1 MLKAIIF
8 DLNGVFLKSEFLTD
22 RIQETYGIPVKE
34 SLEVLKPSMKVVRQ
48 PNAPSIFPM
57 WQPLFENHGISITE
71 EEFFSFWFGGERL
84 VNELIDYVKQL
95 RQNGT
100 KVFILSNNFR
110 ERTTYYRKY
119 FPEIFKNVD
128 AAYFSWETGFVKPSV
143 EAFKNVLSTNDL
155 NAEDVVFFD
164 DSEENV
170 EVAKSLGIVAHVFK
184 GIGETKEIVRGF
196 GTAGI

>member
-22 RIQETYGIPVKE
+22 RIQKTYNIPVEE
-34 SLEVLKPSMKVVRQ
+34 SLEILKPSMKVVRQ

-57 WQPLFENHGISITE
+57 WQPLFEKHGIAITE
-71 EEFFSFWFGGERL
+71 EEFFRFWFGGEGL

-119 FPEIFKNVD
+119 FPEIFENVD
-128 AAYFSWETGFVKPSV
+128 QAYFSWETGFVKPD
-143 EAFKNVLSTNDL
+143 EKAFLNVLEQNEL
-155 NAEDVVFFD
+155 NPSEVLFFD
-164 DSEENV
+164 DSEQNV
-170 EVAKSLGIVAHVFK
+170 EVAKDLGIDAYVFE
-184 GIGETKEIVRGF
+184 GIDDTKETVREF
-196 GTAGI
+196 ATAGM